1 MIAESKSEKHSVA
14 LSKSGR
20 ERGGGERR
28 EWRLTFERVAKGY
41 HYITLCPIDDG

>member
-1 MIAESKSEKHSVA
+1 LIAESKSKKHSVA

-28 EWRLTFERVAKGY
+28 EERVVF
-41 HYITLCPIDDG
+41 DV